1 MKNLRTLMVGIVL
14 GLALL
19 LSACGGGGSGAS
31 SGGGGAASSGPV
43 TIDIGAD
50 GENLA
55 FDKKTLT
62 VAPGQ
67 QVTLKF
73 KNNSV
78 AQQHNW
84 VLVKGGDAAAKAI
97 ADGGITAGLAADFL
111 PADQANI
118 VAHTKVANGGETVEI
133 AFTAP
138 AAGTYQYICT
148 VPGHYPLMVGTLTV
162 AP

>member
-1 MKNLRTLMVGIVL
+1 MKNLRMLGIGVVL
-14 GLALL
+14 GLAML
-19 LSACGGGGSGAS
+19 LSACGGGGGGGAS
-31 SGGGGAASSGPV
+31 SGGAASSGPV
-43 TIDIGAD
+43 TIDIGSD

-73 KNNSV
+73 KNNSA

-84 VLVKGGDAAAKAI
+84 ILVKGGDAAAKAI
-97 ADGGITAGLAADFL
+97 ADGGLTAGAAADFL
-111 PADQANI
+111 PPDQSNV
-118 VAHTKVANGGETVEI
+118 VAHTKVANGGETVEV

-138 AAGTYQYICT
+138 EAGTYQYICT

>member
-1 MKNLRTLMVGIVL
+1 MKNMRMLTIGFVL
-14 GLALL
+14 GLALV
-19 LSACGGGGSGAS
+19 LSACGGGSGGAS
-31 SGGGGAASSGPV
+31 SGGSASSGPL
-43 TIDIGAD
+43 TIEIASD

-62 VAPGQ
+62 ATPGQ
-67 QVTLKF
+67 QVTVKF
-73 KNNSV
+73 KNNSS

-84 VLVKGGDAAAKAI
+84 VLVKGGDSAAKAL
-97 ADGGITAGLAADFL
+97 ADGGITAGVAADFL
-111 PADQANI
+111 PADLSNV
-118 VAHTKVANGGETVEI
+118 VAHTKVANGGETMEI
-133 AFTAP
+133 SFTAP

>member
-19 LSACGGGGSGAS
+19 LSACGGGGGAS
-31 SGGGGAASSGPV
+31 SGGGAASSGPV
-43 TIDIGAD
+43 TIDIGSD

-67 QVTLKF
+67 PVTLKF
-73 KNNSV
+73 KNNSA

-97 ADGGITAGLAADFL
+97 ADGGITAGVAADFL
-111 PADQANI
+111 PADKANV

-133 AFTAP
+133 TFTAP
-138 AAGTYQYICT
+138 EAGTYQYICT

>member
-1 MKNLRTLMVGIVL
+1 MTKLRMLMVGVVL
-14 GLALL
+14 GLALV
-19 LSACGGGGSGAS
+19 LSACGGGGGAS
-31 SGGGGAASSGPV
+31 SGGGAASSGPV
-43 TIDIGAD
+43 TIDIASD

-62 VAPGQ
+62 VTAGQ

-84 VLVKGGDAAAKAI
+84 VLVQGGDANAKVI
-97 ADGGITAGLAADFL
+97 ADGGIVAGLEADFL
-111 PADQANI
+111 PADQSNV
-118 VAHTKVANGGETVEI
+118 VAHTKVANGGESVEVS
-133 AFTAP
+133 FTAP

-162 AP
+162 NP